1 MDPNLDIGS
10 SEYTFSSNNPLSYRD
25 GRRKSSLRDVESE
38 AGTLGLS
45 IMSPVAKYATQP
57 NSKSPTLNTTEKQI
71 HQQQRSASFA
81 HVNYVAAP
89 QPTRQ
94 SHMSL

>member
-10 SEYTFSSNNPLSYRD
+10 SEYTFSTNNPLSYRD
-25 GRRKSSLRDVESE
+25 GRRKSSLRDIES

-45 IMSPVAKYATQP
+45 IMGPATQFATPP
-57 NSKSPTLNTTEKQI
+57 NSKSPNSNTTEKQI

-81 HVNYVAAP
+81 HVNYVATPLPAK
-89 QPTRQ
+89 Q
-94 SHMSL
+94 SHISI